1 MMTPEITRVKIT
13 HIPDDTA
20 RGFLCEAAAYIGDF
34 LVITDM
40 RLIREPDA
48 TYSLR
53 MPSQYN
59 PSKGRR
65 YEVYHPINRDFY
77 TALRDSIVAAYES
90 TKGARP

>member
-1 MMTPEITRVKIT
+1 MTPEITRVKIT

-20 RGFLCEAAAYIGDF
+20 RGVLCEAAVYIGDF

-77 TALRDSIVAAYES
+77 AALRDSIVAAYE
-90 TKGARP
+90 TMKGAQP